1 MKKILVVCGNGLGS
15 SFMVSLKVEGVLK
28 KLGIEATVEH
38 IDLTSA
44 KGVDAD
50 LFLGSADIVVN
61 LKDSKENVVGL
72 VNILDEAEITKAI
85 TENL

>member
-38 IDLTSA
+38 SDLTSA
-44 KGVDAD
+44 NGMEAD
-50 LFLGSADIVVN
+50 LFLGSADIVTN
-61 LKDSKENVVGL
+61 LEDGKRNVVGL
-72 VNILDEAEITKAI
+72 TNILDETEITNAI
-85 TENL
+85 SSNL